1 MAAYLIFG
9 VPDLPYLINLDDH
22 DFLSYLTLPYL
33 TCNPSPLDMV
43 KIDAGHCFCPAL

>member
-1 MAAYLIFG
+1 MAAYLIFE

-22 DFLSYLTLPYL
+22 DFLP
-33 TCNPSPLDMV
+33 PLDMV